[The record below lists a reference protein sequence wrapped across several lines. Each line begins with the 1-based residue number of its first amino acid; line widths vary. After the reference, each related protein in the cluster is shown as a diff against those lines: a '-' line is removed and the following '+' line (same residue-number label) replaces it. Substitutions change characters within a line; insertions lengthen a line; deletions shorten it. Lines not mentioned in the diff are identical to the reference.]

1 MKQTRRRLRTRGMAG
16 TNLIEASPKLYAR
29 IGGVLYLVIILAG
42 LFAELF
48 VAGPRVVSGDPAATA
63 RNILASQFLWRAAF
77 ASEMIIGICA
87 LPLLA
92 IEYLLLRPV
101 NAAIALL
108 GLLFNIA
115 SLAVEFVTDIPNL
128 AALIFFDPA
137 GYLKT
142 MTPPQ
147 LDAFGYVALRLH
159 EQGFGVSLLFFGF
172 VLICWGYLV
181 YNSGYFPKA
190 IGLLLPIGGLCY
202 IINSFALFL
211 APSLANA
218 LFPYI
223 LLPSFV
229 AELSFCLYLI
239 VFGVNLERF
248 NQRLRLAVT

>member
-1 MKQTRRRLRTRGMAG
+1 MIDA
-16 TNLIEASPKLYAR
+16 NSIEASPKLYAR
-29 IGGVLYLVIILAG
+29 LGGVLYLVIILAG
-42 LFAELF
+42 LFAELL
-48 VAGPRVVSGDPAATA
+48 VSGPRVISGDPAATA
-63 RNILASQFLWRAAF
+63 RNIVASESLWRAAF
-77 ASEMIIGICA
+77 AAEMFIGICA
-87 LPLLA
+87 VPLLA
-92 IEYLLLRPV
+92 IEYFLLRPV
-101 NAAIALL
+101 NAAVAFV

-142 MTPPQ
+142 LTPQQ

-190 IGLLLPIGGLCY
+190 IGILLVAGGLCY

-211 APSLANA
+211 APALANA

-229 AELSFCLYLI
+229 GELSFCLYLI
-239 VFGVNLERF
+239 VVGVNVEKFTL
-248 NQRLRLAVT
+248 RLRSG

>member
-1 MKQTRRRLRTRGMAG
+1 A
-16 TNLIEASPKLYAR
+16 AVA
-29 IGGVLYLVIILAG
+29 
-42 LFAELF
+42 F
-48 VAGPRVVSGDPAATA
+48 V
-63 RNILASQFLWRAAF
+63 
-77 ASEMIIGICA
+77 
-87 LPLLA
+87 
-92 IEYLLLRPV
+92 
-101 NAAIALL
+101 

-142 MTPPQ
+142 LTPQQ

-190 IGLLLPIGGLCY
+190 VGILLVGGGLCY

-211 APSLANA
+211 APALANA

-229 AELSFCLYLI
+229 GELSFCLYLI
-239 VFGVNLERF
+239 VVGVNVEKF
-248 NQRLRLAVT
+248 TLRLSLS